1 MPPPS
6 ISQHSWQVQRR
17 EGSKNREAAR
27 RAPTRTELQM
37 GGVEDRAPRESAR
50 RLMG

>member
-37 GGVEDRAPRESAR
+37 GGGWRTEHPEKVLA
-50 RLMG
+50 G